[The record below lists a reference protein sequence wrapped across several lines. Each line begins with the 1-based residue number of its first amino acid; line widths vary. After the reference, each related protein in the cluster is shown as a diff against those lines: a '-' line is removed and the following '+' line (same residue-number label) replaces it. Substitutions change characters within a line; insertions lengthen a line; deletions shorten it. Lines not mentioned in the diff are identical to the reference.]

1 MAEVDGVCIPDLK
14 CDLLS
19 SALNPGSFARIA
31 SPASPSLSC
40 GWQLKDLEDA
50 LDRHGASEELL
61 VAMATWEAKAMAP
74 QPCSKQMAP
83 LPLKVRIAALQAVEH
98 IVMAT
103 GLPVKC
109 WFEAVALLDTYCL
122 RAPVGHSVY
131 EVVLHCIVALRI
143 IDKRN
148 HAMAWRTNTAL
159 LNTSDIMDLLWRYV
173 PACGFSSSDSS
184 EEQLRGLERKFLE
197 TLEWQANAPSVANW
211 IMVFCTRFNI
221 YTCGAYL
228 PWSNWV
234 WEQCLLHAK
243 ALVLWGAVDTELPPR
258 CVAAGL
264 LGLNLVRGKLLSLEA
279 LKATEAAP
287 HDRVLEVL
295 EASVMWPREELGE
308 ICRRVGLVQM
318 KHVEQMHAKFKLEF
332 GQVSC

>member
-1 MAEVDGVCIPDLK
+1 MMAEVDDLLIPDLK
-14 CDLLS
+14 GDQHAHIESRAGTSIPQPCRWH
-19 SALNPGSFARIA
+19 G
-31 SPASPSLSC
+31 
-40 GWQLKDLEDA
+40 DLEDT
-50 LDRHGASEELL
+50 LDMHGASEELM
-61 VAMATWEAKAMAP
+61 VALAAREAKALMTSLP
-74 QPCSKQMAP
+74 YSKQSLP
-83 LPLKVRIAALQAVEH
+83 LPQRVRMEALQVLER
-98 IVMAT
+98 IVVVTELPPTSWFVAAT
-103 GLPVKC
+103 
-109 WFEAVALLDTYCL
+109 LLDTYCL
-122 RAPVGHSVY
+122 RAPVEHSLW
-131 EVVLHCIVALRI
+131 EVALHGIVALRI

-148 HAMAWRTNTAL
+148 EATAWRTRGSL
-159 LNTSDIMDLLWRYV
+159 LNTSSIMGMLRRYTS
-173 PACGFSSSDSS
+173 ASDFSPPPEYTD
-184 EEQLRGLERKFLE
+184 EHLKELEAKFLAV
-197 TLEWQANAPSVANW
+197 LEWQGSTPSLADW
-211 IMVFCTRFNI
+211 IMVFSTRFNV

-228 PWSNWV
+228 PWITWV
-234 WEQCLLHAK
+234 REQCLLHAK